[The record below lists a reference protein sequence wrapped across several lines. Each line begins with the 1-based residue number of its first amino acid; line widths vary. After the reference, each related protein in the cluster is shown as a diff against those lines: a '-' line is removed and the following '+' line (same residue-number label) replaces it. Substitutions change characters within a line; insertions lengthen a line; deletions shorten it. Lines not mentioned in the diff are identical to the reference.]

1 MTFLLNKARCAYYT
15 NFVSENCLNQRKLF
29 SACKSLL
36 NLSKCANLPLH
47 SNPSQLANDFGKFF
61 RDKINSIRLEI
72 ARQCCSSGI
81 GDSHLALYAPS
92 FFFSEFR
99 LLSETEVLELI
110 KSSTKTTCS
119 LDPIPTK
126 LFTECLDV
134 LLTPITKLINLSLE
148 SGCFPL
154 LWKRALVKP
163 LLKKDGLDPIFK
175 NYRPVSNL
183 AYASKLVETVV
194 AKQLQ
199 RYLFNNDLF
208 PILQSAYR
216 PNHSTETALL
226 KVTNDILLNMNDQR
240 VTLLLL
246 LDLSAAFDTVD
257 HDTLLHRLQFTFGV
271 TGKVLSWFSSYLSG
285 RSQQIAINDTLSA
298 EFELHCGVPQGSC
311 LGPLLFTLYSSKL
324 FEIIKHHFPTVHCY
338 ADDTQVYISF
348 CPNDSLDQLNAAELL
363 ESCIDDIRAWMLH
376 DNLKLNDEKTE
387 LLIIGTPQQ
396 LDKVVITHIRV
407 GNTNIYPVPVAR
419 NLGSWFDANISMTD
433 HISKICSSSFY
444 YLYNLRR
451 IRKYLS
457 NKSTES
463 LVHAFISSR
472 LDYCNSLSYGL
483 PNYSLIKLQRVQ
495 NACARLIFDFTPTYI
510 SNISNLESIEEK
522 FLKLGGKQRPIVL
535 WCNEPKNHNI
545 LTSVT

>member
-1 MTFLLNKARCAYYT
+1 MINDEILTAKRHRRKAERRWRASRSTTDLLSFRLCRNRVTFLMNKARCAYYT
-15 NFVSENCLNQRKLF
+15 NFVSENCFNQRKLF

-36 NLSKCANLPLH
+36 NLLKCASLPLN

-72 ARQCCSSGI
+72 ARQCCSSGVS
-81 GDSHLALYAPS
+81 DSHLALYGPS
-92 FFFSEFR
+92 FSEFR
-99 LLSETEVLELI
+99 LLSETEVLKLI

-163 LLKKDGLDPIFK
+163 ILKDGLDPIFK

-199 RYLFNNDLF
+199 HYLFSIDLF

-271 TGKVLSWFSSYLSG
+271 NGKVLSWFSSYLSG
-285 RSQQIAINDTLSA
+285 RSQQIAINETLSA

-311 LGPLLFTLYSSKL
+311 LGPLLFTPLS
-324 FEIIKHHFPTVHCY
+324 
-338 ADDTQVYISF
+338 
-348 CPNDSLDQLNAAELL
+348 
-363 ESCIDDIRAWMLH
+363 IRA
-376 DNLKLNDEKTE
+376 N
-387 LLIIGTPQQ
+387 
-396 LDKVVITHIRV
+396 
-407 GNTNIYPVPVAR
+407 
-419 NLGSWFDANISMTD
+419 
-433 HISKICSSSFY
+433 
-444 YLYNLRR
+444 
-451 IRKYLS
+451 
-457 NKSTES
+457 
-463 LVHAFISSR
+463 SSR
-472 LDYCNSLSYGL
+472 L
-483 PNYSLIKLQRVQ
+483 
-495 NACARLIFDFTPTYI
+495 
-510 SNISNLESIEEK
+510 SNII
-522 FLKLGGKQRPIVL
+522 FLRCIVTL
-535 WCNEPKNHNI
+535 MTRRYTFHPA
-545 LTSVT
+545 